1 MMKSTNKK
9 KKINNLINLP
19 IKSKRYAFVTEIN
32 QLQDRTFTR
41 NRYQSFSSLYVNNY
55 LITENNGSMKLR
67 ISCQMLHQ
75 IIGQRPLKAVRER
88 FYIFIMLGNFY
99 LIME

>member
-1 MMKSTNKK
+1 MTKSIHTTNKT
-9 KKINNLINLP
+9 NNLINLP
-19 IKSKRYAFVTEIN
+19 MKSERFAFVTEIN

-41 NRYQSFSSLYVNNY
+41 NRYQSFSSLDVNNY
-55 LITENNGSMKLR
+55 LITENNGSMKLE

-75 IIGQRPLKAVRER
+75 FKGGRPLKAVQQR
-88 FYIFIMLGNFY
+88 FYIFVMLGNFY